1 MQFVAW
7 YCKRSSIVP
16 LLGYVH
22 NPVYQEQ
29 PKLNNYFTN
38 ADKKIF
44 DLRCRKGYSN
54 EIEKVNRDD
63 RDLSITIILKAAAT
77 KKIRFHVTGYYQ
89 DEYILATKRRPH
101 DEL

>member
-63 RDLSITIILKAAAT
+63 RDLSITIMLKAAAT
-77 KKIRFHVTGYYQ
+77 KKNEISCNW
-89 DEYILATKRRPH
+89 ILSR
-101 DEL
+101 